1 MSAVKIGEA
10 MDAGR
15 LSLTVLD
22 DGSGVLLDQE
32 KEALLSLNTTGLA
45 IVSAIAD
52 GCREELRLAERLS
65 QQFEIDNEKALTDVR
80 HFINQLVK
88 VL

>member
-1 MSAVKIGEA
+1 M
-10 MDAGR
+10 
-15 LSLTVLD
+15 LD

-52 GCREELRLAERLS
+52 GCREEQDLAERLS
-65 QQFEIDNEKALTDVR
+65 QQFDIDPEKAKADVHHFLT
-80 HFINQLVK
+80 QLTK

>member
-1 MSAVKIGEA
+1 MSAETIAEA
-10 MDAGR
+10 MTTGR

-52 GCREELRLAERLS
+52 GCREEQDLAERLS
-65 QQFEIDNEKALTDVR
+65 QQFDIDPEKAKADVHHFLT
-80 HFINQLVK
+80 QLTK